1 MTPTSPP
8 QDETPLNQPGQPCR
22 TPQAV
27 GNRTCCVHCGFFL
40 SQHVAPDETPQGDLL
55 ARAELPCDACVL
67 CRARKCLEELRK
79 RAEAAEAEIARL
91 TKMRTH
97 CSNCGGDY
105 LATGVEVG
113 CPCLVLAR
121 AEAAEAALTKV
132 REELEHEQQTSLDDP
147 AEQRAERYAM
157 EAYELAGKLIKAEA
171 SLASYAEGA
180 REIAEEMLAATDNAA
195 IAAREGWAEAILA
208 LGPRS

>member
-79 RAEAAEAEIARL
+79 
-91 TKMRTH
+91 
-97 CSNCGGDY
+97 
-105 LATGVEVG
+105 
-113 CPCLVLAR
+113 R

>member
-40 SQHVAPDETPQGDLL
+40 SQHVAPDETPQGDPL

-121 AEAAEAALTKV
+121 AEAAEAALKEA
-132 REELEHEQQTSLDDP
+132 REELEKAQKERTEPVVTAASTHRCICGTSFEPLTASDGCPSCGQQVADAACEHGTAMDVHCCNCHSGFLFD
-147 AEQRAERYAM
+147 AESCVCR
-157 EAYELAGKLIKAEA
+157 
-171 SLASYAEGA
+171 
-180 REIAEEMLAATDNAA
+180 
-195 IAAREGWAEAILA
+195 
-208 LGPRS
+208 

>member
-1 MTPTSPP
+1 MCP
-8 QDETPLNQPGQPCR
+8 DYETARVVDAAFPDIHGEYR
-22 TPQAV
+22 AV
-27 GNRTCCVHCGFFL
+27 
-40 SQHVAPDETPQGDLL
+40 
-55 ARAELPCDACVL
+55 
-67 CRARKCLEELRK
+67 
-79 RAEAAEAEIARL
+79 EAQ
-91 TKMRTH
+91 
-97 CSNCGGDY
+97 N
-105 LATGVEVG
+105 
-113 CPCLVLAR
+113 
-121 AEAAEAALTKV
+121 AEAALTKV